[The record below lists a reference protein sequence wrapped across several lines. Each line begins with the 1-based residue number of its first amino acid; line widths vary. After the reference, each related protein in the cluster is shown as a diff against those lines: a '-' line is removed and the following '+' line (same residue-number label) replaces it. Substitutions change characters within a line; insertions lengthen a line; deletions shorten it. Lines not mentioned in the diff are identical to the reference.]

1 MFPRRFKRI
10 WIGLLAASPLA
21 YWAGTLIQ
29 RSALRD
35 MDVRLEIDR
44 DRAFSIAREFAQKE
58 GWVTDGWRETLKLE
72 TDRTVY
78 RYLREHPGAG
88 REAVEAVTSPAMLQ
102 VRLRSSGTK
111 DSLRVWMDL
120 KGKIY
125 GFRGEVDESDLDTK
139 TGGDKP
145 EQAQMIAEAALKA
158 RFPNPVAFEISK
170 PDISTLN
177 REGSRITHRYL
188 WRIKI
193 PSLSELDLRYQVD
206 IRGGRILRDK
216 VDPNPSATLRQQ
228 SPKGMRLH
236 FLKGL
241 FGFEVV
247 FLTIFVLIRY

>member
-88 REAVEAVTSPAMLQ
+88 REAVEAVTNPAMLQ
-102 VRLRSSGTK
+102 VRFRSRGTK
-111 DSLRVWMDL
+111 DSLRGSMGR
-120 KGKIY
+120 KGKNY
-125 GFRGEVDESDLDTK
+125 GIRGQVDQTDLDIK
-139 TGGDKP
+139 TGGD
-145 EQAQMIAEAALKA
+145 
-158 RFPNPVAFEISK
+158 NP
-170 PDISTLN
+170 
-177 REGSRITHRYL
+177 R
-188 WRIKI
+188 
-193 PSLSELDLRYQVD
+193 
-206 IRGGRILRDK
+206 
-216 VDPNPSATLRQQ
+216 
-228 SPKGMRLH
+228 
-236 FLKGL
+236 
-241 FGFEVV
+241 
-247 FLTIFVLIRY
+247 